1 MFLFS
6 KLLLYNLFL
15 LVWNNPLPE
24 TSRDVVLRLHL
35 IGIRKYLPGISKLHH
50 PPHIEESRIITDT
63 RCLLHVVG
71 DDDDSVLLLQL
82 VDKLF
87 HLGGGD
93 GVEGGCRLVHQ
104 QDRRRHRHGT
114 GYAEALLLTAGEGVG
129 GDFQLVLHLVPK
141 GRRLSGFLPP
151 ADG

>member
-1 MFLFS
+1 M
-6 KLLLYNLFL
+6 KNKI
-15 LVWNNPLPE
+15 E
-24 TSRDVVLRLHL
+24 TRDVVLRLHL

-93 GVEGGCRLVHQ
+93 GVEGGLFH
-104 QDRRRHRHGT
+104 T
-114 GYAEALLLTAGEGVG
+114 SKNKLYKSNFKIETLW
-129 GDFQLVLHLVPK
+129 
-141 GRRLSGFLPP
+141 
-151 ADG
+151 